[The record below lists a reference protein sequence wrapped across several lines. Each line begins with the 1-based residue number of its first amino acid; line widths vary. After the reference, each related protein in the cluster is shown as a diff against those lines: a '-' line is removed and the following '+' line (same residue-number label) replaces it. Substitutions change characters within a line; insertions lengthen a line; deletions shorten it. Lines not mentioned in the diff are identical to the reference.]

1 MLCLTPIRRQP
12 DGIPTLGRA
21 AYKTGVSCG
30 PATFQ
35 IPPSVGRGF
44 AAWLHLR
51 VLARGCPHLV
61 MVNAGFD
68 RNGLKFLNQLHKAL
82 HGHFKHAPAKL
93 RRGRGCVAAH
103 TVA

>member
-21 AYKTGVSCG
+21 ANKTGGSCQ
-30 PATFQ
+30 PDAFYFT
-35 IPPSVGRGF
+35 PSDGRGF

-68 RNGLKFLNQLHKAL
+68 RNGLKFLDQLHKAL

-93 RRGRGCVAAH
+93 WRGRGCVAAY